1 MNNKKLGY
9 IILGAIAI
17 ISIIIIAV
25 MGLNVDLRYGSA
37 KQIEVYIGKEFNNN
51 DIKNIAKD
59 VVGSKQIIVRKV
71 ETFEDIAQ
79 ITIKDIS
86 EEEAKEITNRI
97 YEKYEV
103 ENEEEEQVEI
113 TSISNV
119 RIRDIV
125 RPYVLPI
132 GISLAVVL
140 VYAGIR
146 FRKIE
151 ILEVL
156 GTILGFNIFAQLL
169 YLCILA
175 IIRLPIN
182 VTTVPVGLAIYVI
195 ITLVILNDFEKRQ
208 ALPEKNK
215 KKKN

>member
-1 MNNKKLGY
+1 MDNKKLGY